1 MAASSAEG
9 LGVEIELQLR
19 VAALEAEN
27 KAFREMFAKEKNHT
41 EKKQTMLALE
51 DIPKEKDH
59 AEKQRMMALEDKA
72 KSAEQMANT
81 WKEKVAATESE
92 AEMRDELY
100 SSLLAESMEYKQ
112 KRGAFRRRIE
122 DAWSM
127 FDELNRTLP
136 WEKWE
141 KLHIRRVGEVQH
153 STAEEMLGI
162 MRSRNITM
170 DFESIQMAFFEEV
183 SELNKL
189 MIKAEF
195 RPLKVTTTMER
206 GQEVPVYSIIYDD
219 PELVKIKEKWGE
231 EIMFQFAEERLYLE
245 KVNASGQ
252 HAVHVAWDDQKKD
265 QMDDFDV
272 AQKLVDIVYEL
283 KAEIDKLK
291 LKKRSRAI

>member
-1 MAASSAEG
+1 M
-9 LGVEIELQLR
+9 EIELQLR

-272 AQKLVDIVYEL
+272 AQKLVEIVRVL
-283 KAEIDKLK
+283 KAENDKNKQKRRK
-291 LKKRSRAI
+291 LAGRASTSQR